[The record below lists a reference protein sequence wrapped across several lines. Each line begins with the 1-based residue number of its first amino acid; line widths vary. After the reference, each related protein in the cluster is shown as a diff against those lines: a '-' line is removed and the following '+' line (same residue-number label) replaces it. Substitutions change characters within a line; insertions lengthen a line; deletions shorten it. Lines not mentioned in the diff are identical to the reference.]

1 MYSVCS
7 AFGLGSLFQLLIFY
21 DLICLY
27 HYTMA
32 GCVISLPGRLDIYY
46 GTPNIGS
53 LPPRHLWIYEIGRHF
68 ACFPYFVCHGWLNPA
83 ARQTDSLFCPFC
95 LPPQAEPGRHFACF
109 PYFVCHGWL
118 YPADGHLVLPFLS
131 AAVGCNRQ
139 TDSLFCSFCLP
150 RMAVPGRRTACF
162 ALFVCRGWLFPAD
175 GQLVLPF
182 CLPRQ
187 ALPGRRTDDSALLVC
202 LRA

>member
-1 MYSVCS
+1 MYSMYSVCS

-68 ACFPYFVCHGWLNPA
+68 PVLLLFVCRGWLN
-83 ARQTDSLFCPFC
+83 
-95 LPPQAEPGRHFACF
+95 
-109 PYFVCHGWL
+109 
-118 YPADGHLVLPFLS
+118 PADGHLVLPFLS
-131 AAVGCNRQ
+131 AADGWSRQ
-139 TDSLFCSFCLP
+139 TDSLFC
-150 RMAVPGRRTACF
+150 
-162 ALFVCRGWLFPAD
+162 LFVCRDRPYPAD
-175 GQLVLPF
+175 GQMILPF
-182 CLPRQ
+182 LSACALKKAGPGLKNRGPCL
-187 ALPGRRTDDSALLVC
+187 LYWL
-202 LRA
+202 